1 MKFLK
6 SIYKK
11 IITSTSD
18 PYNHKKH
25 INSGIIFQKIIS
37 KNINMIDLSEIS
49 SRVQRDAPNC
59 PGGIGNYGFNSY
71 DLLTFGLLGPVQLIR
86 PPLRPP
92 LRYKTPL

>member
-1 MKFLK
+1 M
-6 SIYKK
+6 IPT
-11 IITSTSD
+11 IIKT
-18 PYNHKKH
+18 YQFKNY
-25 INSGIIFQKIIS
+25 FQKLIS

-86 PPLRPP
+86 PPLR
-92 LRYKTPL
+92 YKTPL